1 MDDLRNDSLVSVHM
15 DYIQTASLDSATKL
29 TTPAERPTLV
39 RGMSLADAVL
49 LLVGGT
55 IGSGLFLTSADVASS
70 VRTPLLF
77 MLAWIAGMV
86 VTALASLSMAELGAM
101 YPEAGGQYVYLREAY
116 GEFVAFLYG
125 WMIFSVNVTG
135 SLAAIAA
142 GFAAYT
148 GAVIPVLRA
157 SRPIFSILGWTL
169 NVGHLVAI
177 GALVF
182 LTWVNVIGLRRAVIL
197 QNIASWAKFAAIA
210 AFLFLGFS
218 FGQGSWSNFTR
229 PVPGHFSTAALIS
242 GFGVAMIAVF
252 WVYDGWVY
260 ITWVAGEIKQPQRNI
275 PRALI
280 IAVVIIGAVVV
291 ALNSLYLYAMPLT
304 TMANQPTVAES
315 AARMMVLPSSGRWLG
330 ALVAISCFG
339 AAAACVMSGARVY
352 YAMAKDG
359 VFFHKLAE
367 INPRWRTPAFSLIVQ
382 CIWASVLVLS
392 GRYDQLFTYV
402 IFISVIAYALSAS
415 ALFVLRRKHP
425 DMPRR
430 FKCPGYPWV
439 PLAYCIIAGAWALN
453 TLWRKPQESLAGIG
467 IMLLGTPAYFY
478 WRREKLLGGQ
488 SDYHSHAG

>member
-1 MDDLRNDSLVSVHM
+1 M
-15 DYIQTASLDSATKL
+15 DYIQAAAVEAAASP
-29 TTPAERPTLV
+29 PAQHEKPTLV
-39 RGMSLADAVL
+39 RGMSLTDAVL

-86 VTALASLSMAELGAM
+86 VAALASLSMAELGAM
-101 YPEAGGQYVYLREAY
+101 YPEAGGQYIYLREAY

-148 GAVIPVLRA
+148 GAVVPALYA
-157 SRPIFSILGWTL
+157 SRPIFSVLGWTL
-169 NVGHLVAI
+169 NVGHLTAI

-197 QNIASWAKFAAIA
+197 QNVATWAKFAAIG
-210 AFLFLGFS
+210 AFLLLGFS
-218 FGQGSWSNFTR
+218 LGRGHWSNFTR
-229 PVPGHFSTAALIS
+229 SLTTTGHYSMGELMS

-280 IAVVIIGAVVV
+280 IAVAIIGAVVV
-291 ALNSLYLYAMPLT
+291 SLNVLYLYAMPLE

-315 AARMMVLPSSGRWLG
+315 AARMMFFPAAGRWLG
-330 ALVAISCFG
+330 ALVAVSCFG

-359 VFFHKLAE
+359 VFFQKLAE
-367 INPRWRTPAFSLIVQ
+367 VSPRWRTPAFSLIVQ
-382 CIWASVLVLS
+382 CVWASVLVLS

-425 DMPRR
+425 EMPRS

-439 PLAYCIIAGAWALN
+439 PLAYCVISGAWALN
-453 TLWRKPQESLAGIG
+453 TIWRKPQESLAGIG
-467 IMLLGTPAYFY
+467 IMLLGTPAYLY
-478 WRREKLLGGQ
+478 WRRQKRQ
-488 SDYHSHAG
+488 T

>member
-1 MDDLRNDSLVSVHM
+1 M
-15 DYIQTASLDSATKL
+15 DYIQTTRLDSAANL
-29 TTPAERPTLV
+29 TAPVEGPTLV

-55 IGSGLFLTSADVASS
+55 IGSGLFLTSADVAYS

-77 MLAWIAGMV
+77 MLAWIAGMA

-148 GAVIPVLRA
+148 GAVVPALRA
-157 SRPIFSILGWTL
+157 SRPIFSVLGWTL
-169 NVGHLVAI
+169 NVGHLIAI

-182 LTWVNVIGLRRAVIL
+182 LTWINVIGLRRGVVL
-197 QNIASWAKFAAIA
+197 QNIASWAKFVAIA

-218 FGQGSWSNFTR
+218 FGRGSWSNFTR
-229 PVPGHFSTAALIS
+229 PASGHFSAGELMS

-280 IAVVIIGAVVV
+280 IAVAIIGTVVI
-291 ALNSLYLYAMPLT
+291 ALNVLYLYAMPLDV
-304 TMANQPTVAES
+304 MANQPTVAES
-315 AARMMVLPSSGRWLG
+315 AARMMFFSSSGRWLG

-352 YAMAKDG
+352 YAMARDG
-359 VFFHKLAE
+359 VFFHRLAE

-402 IFISVIAYALSAS
+402 IFISVIAYALSVRRSSYYAAVIPIEDAALS
-415 ALFVLRRKHP
+415 AP
-425 DMPRR
+425 DIRGFHSR
-430 FKCPGYPWV
+430 
-439 PLAYCIIAGAWALN
+439 IA
-453 TLWRKPQESLAGIG
+453 
-467 IMLLGTPAYFY
+467 
-478 WRREKLLGGQ
+478 
-488 SDYHSHAG
+488 

>member
-1 MDDLRNDSLVSVHM
+1 
-15 DYIQTASLDSATKL
+15 
-29 TTPAERPTLV
+29 
-39 RGMSLADAVL
+39 MSLLDAVL

-55 IGSGLFLTSADVASS
+55 IGSGLFLTSSDVAAA

-77 MLAWIAGMV
+77 MLAWVAGMLV
-86 VTALASLSMAELGAM
+86 AALASLSMAELGAM
-101 YPEAGGQYVYLREAY
+101 YPEAGGQYIYLREAY

-125 WMIFSVNVTG
+125 WMIFSVSVTG

-148 GAVIPVLRA
+148 GAVIPVLNS
-157 SRPIFSILGWTL
+157 SRPIFSVLGWTL
-169 NVGHLVAI
+169 NVGHLLAI

-182 LTWVNVIGLRRAVIL
+182 LTWINVIGLRRAVVL
-197 QNIASWAKFAAIA
+197 QNIATWAKFAAIA
-210 AFLFLGFS
+210 AFLILGFS
-218 FGQGSWSNFTR
+218 FGRGSWSNFTR
-229 PVPGHFSTAALIS
+229 PMPGHYSAGALLS

-280 IAVVIIGAVVV
+280 IAVAIIGAVVV
-291 ALNSLYLYAMPLT
+291 SLNVLYLYAMPLGA
-304 TMANQPTVAES
+304 MANQTTVAQS
-315 AARMMVLPSSGRWLG
+315 AARLMFFPAAGRWLG

-359 VFFHKLAE
+359 VFFQKLAE
-367 INPRWRTPAFSLIVQ
+367 VNPRWHTPAFSLIVQ
-382 CIWASVLVLS
+382 CVWASVLVLS

-415 ALFVLRRKHP
+415 ALFILRHKRP
-425 DMPRR
+425 DMPRG

-439 PLAYCIIAGAWALN
+439 PLLYCVICGAWALN
-453 TLWRKPQESLAGIG
+453 TLWRKPVESMAGIG
-467 IMLLGTPAYFY
+467 IMLLGTPAYLY
-478 WRREKLLGGQ
+478 WRSQKLKDRRSNLQ
-488 SDYHSHAG
+488 THVERLP

>member
-1 MDDLRNDSLVSVHM
+1 
-15 DYIQTASLDSATKL
+15 
-29 TTPAERPTLV
+29 
-39 RGMSLADAVL
+39 MSLTDAVL

-55 IGSGLFLTSADVASS
+55 IGSGLFLTSAEVASS
-70 VRTPLLF
+70 VRIPLLF
-77 MLAWIAGMV
+77 MLAWVAGMV
-86 VTALASLSMAELGAM
+86 VAALASLSMAELGAM
-101 YPEAGGQYVYLREAY
+101 YPEAGGQYIYLREAY

-125 WMIFSVNVTG
+125 WMIFSVSVTG

-148 GAVIPVLRA
+148 GAVFPVLGT

-169 NVGHLVAI
+169 NAGHLFAI

-182 LTWVNVIGLRRAVIL
+182 LTWINVIGLRRAVIL
-197 QNIASWAKFAAIA
+197 QNIATWAKFIAIA

-218 FGQGSWSNFTR
+218 FGHGSWSNLTHSM
-229 PVPGHFSTAALIS
+229 PGHYSASALMS

-260 ITWVAGEIKQPQRNI
+260 ITWVAGEIKEPQRNI
-275 PRALI
+275 PGALI
-280 IAVVIIGAVVV
+280 VAVVIIGAVVV
-291 ALNSLYLYAMPLT
+291 SLNILYLYAMPLS
-304 TMANQPTVAES
+304 TMASQPTVAES
-315 AARMMVLPSSGRWLG
+315 AARMMFFPAAGRWLG

-359 VFFHKLAE
+359 VFFQKLAE
-367 INPRWRTPAFSLIVQ
+367 VSPRWRTPAFSLIVQ
-382 CIWASVLVLS
+382 CVWASVLVLS

-415 ALFVLRRKHP
+415 ALFVLRHKHP
-425 DMPRR
+425 DMPRS

-439 PLAYCIIAGAWALN
+439 PLLYCVICGAWALN
-453 TLWRKPQESLAGIG
+453 TLWRKPEESLAGIG
-467 IMLLGTPAYFY
+467 IMLLGTPAYLH
-478 WRREKLLGGQ
+478 WRRQKIQDRRSG
-488 SDYHSHAG
+488 SRTHAS

>member
-1 MDDLRNDSLVSVHM
+1 MDSIQAAPDERAAIPLV
-15 DYIQTASLDSATKL
+15 
-29 TTPAERPTLV
+29 PAAKATLV

-77 MLAWIAGMV
+77 MLSWVAGMV
-86 VTALASLSMAELGAM
+86 VAALASLSMAELGAM
-101 YPEAGGQYVYLREAY
+101 YPEAGGQYIYLREAY

-125 WMIFSVNVTG
+125 WMTFSVNVTG

-148 GAVIPVLRA
+148 GAVLPILSA

-169 NVGHLVAI
+169 NVGHVLAI

-182 LTWVNVIGLRRAVIL
+182 LTWINVIGLRRAVVL

-210 AFLFLGFS
+210 AFLLLGFS
-218 FGQGSWSNFTR
+218 FGRGSWSNFMR
-229 PVPGHFSTAALIS
+229 PMPGHFSAGALMS

-260 ITWVAGEIKQPQRNI
+260 ITWVAGEVKQPQRNI
-275 PRALI
+275 PGALMI
-280 IAVVIIGAVVV
+280 SVAIIGAVVV
-291 ALNSLYLYAMPLT
+291 SLNVLYLYAMPLE

-315 AARMMVLPSSGRWLG
+315 AARMMFFPSASRWLG
-330 ALVAISCFG
+330 GLVAISCFG

-359 VFFHKLAE
+359 VFFQKLAE
-367 INPRWRTPAFSLIVQ
+367 VNPRWRTPAFSLIVQ
-382 CIWASVLVLS
+382 CVWASILVLS

-415 ALFVLRRKHP
+415 ALFVLRRRHP
-425 DMPRR
+425 DIPRP

-439 PLAYCIIAGAWALN
+439 PLVYCAICGAWALN
-453 TLWRKPQESLAGIG
+453 TLWRKPEESLAGIG

-478 WRREKLLGGQ
+478 WRGQ
-488 SDYHSHAG
+488 KMKDRRSGFQHHAL

>member
-1 MDDLRNDSLVSVHM
+1 M
-15 DYIQTASLDSATKL
+15 DYIQAVPDEPGVIPLAQIDK
-29 TTPAERPTLV
+29 PALV
-39 RGMSLADAVL
+39 RGMSLTDAVL

-77 MLAWIAGMV
+77 MLAWVAGMV
-86 VTALASLSMAELGAM
+86 VAALASLSMAELGAM

-125 WMIFSVNVTG
+125 WMIFSVSVTG

-148 GAVIPVLRA
+148 GAVIPALSA

-169 NVGHLVAI
+169 NVGHLLAI

-182 LTWVNVIGLRRAVIL
+182 LTWINVIGLRRAVVL
-197 QNIASWAKFAAIA
+197 QNIATWAKFIAIG
-210 AFLFLGFS
+210 AFLLLGFS
-218 FGQGSWSNFTR
+218 FGHGSWTNLIRSM
-229 PVPGHFSTAALIS
+229 PGHYSAGAIIS

-280 IAVVIIGAVVV
+280 IAVAIIGATVVS
-291 ALNSLYLYAMPLT
+291 LNILYLYAMPLA

-315 AARMMVLPSSGRWLG
+315 AARMMFFPAAGRWLG

-359 VFFHKLAE
+359 IFFQKLAE
-367 INPRWRTPAFSLIVQ
+367 VSPRWRTPAFSLIAQ
-382 CIWASVLVLS
+382 CVWASVLVLS
-392 GRYDQLFTYV
+392 GRYDQIFTYV

-425 DMPRR
+425 DMPRS
-430 FKCPGYPWV
+430 FNCPGYPWV
-439 PLAYCIIAGAWALN
+439 PLTYCVICGAWALN
-453 TLWRKPQESLAGIG
+453 TMWQRPQESLAGMG
-467 IMLLGTPAYFY
+467 IMFLGTPAYLY
-478 WRREKLLGGQ
+478 WRRQKLKGRRSGSQ
-488 SDYHSHAG
+488 IHAG